1 MAFKLAVARTVR
13 VPMIF
18 EIQDGDKLKRFN
30 FSLTC
35 DRLTVDEF
43 QASNKDSEGV
53 TTNEK
58 IRETMMRITNGWTPQ
73 TFVLDDDNQP
83 APFCP
88 EALEVMF
95 QAPNLLDIAVTSYM
109 KESSA
114 KAKNS

>member
-1 MAFKLAVARTVR
+1 MAYKLAVAPKVR

-18 EIQDGDKLKRFN
+18 EIQDSDKIKRFN

-35 DRLTVDEF
+35 TRLTVDEF
-43 QASNKDSEGV
+43 QESNKDSAGV
-53 TTNEK
+53 VTNEK
-58 IRETMMRITNGWTPQ
+58 IRETMVRITEGWTNQ

-95 QAPNLLDIAVTSYM
+95 QAANVLDIAVQSYM

>member
-1 MAFKLAVARTVR
+1 MAYKLAVAPTVR

-18 EIQDGDKLKRFN
+18 EIKDGEKTKRFN
-30 FSLTC
+30 FSLIC
-35 DRLTVDEF
+35 ARLTVDEF
-43 QASNKDSEGV
+43 NDSNKDSSGV
-53 TTNEK
+53 VTNEK
-58 IRETMMRITNGWTPQ
+58 IRETMMRITEGWTTQ

-95 QAPNLLDIAVTSYM
+95 QANNVLDIAVASYM
-109 KESSA
+109 KESAA